1 FSSVASLLGSPGQGA
16 YACASAWLD
25 ALVAWRR
32 AAGLPAAAINWG
44 PWSEVGV
51 AQALVGSVLDTI
63 TPAEGIEALDALLTA
78 GRALTG
84 VARLRTDRA
93 LIAFPEIRGIGYFTR
108 VVEELDTA
116 GDLGDWAGPDALR
129 DLDPA
134 EAQRMVTE
142 RMCARIAAVMGYAD
156 RSTVDTSMPLT
167 DLGLDSLMAVRIR
180 NGARADFGVEPPV
193 ALILQG
199 ASLQD
204 LTADLLRQLGLSE
217 PDQGAE
223 TTETVRDR
231 AQQRAA
237 ARRGAA
243 MRRRP
248 TPPKPDAP

>member
-1 FSSVASLLGSPGQGA
+1 
-16 YACASAWLD
+16 
-25 ALVAWRR
+25 
-32 AAGLPAAAINWG
+32 
-44 PWSEVGV
+44 
-51 AQALVGSVLDTI
+51 
-63 TPAEGIEALDALLTA
+63 
-78 GRALTG
+78 
-84 VARLRTDRA
+84 
-93 LIAFPEIRGIGYFTR
+93 
-108 VVEELDTA
+108 
-116 GDLGDWAGPDALR
+116 
-129 DLDPA
+129 
-134 EAQRMVTE
+134 MVTE

-248 TPPKPDAP
+248 TPPKPDAPETRHPRPA